1 MLDQTL
7 NLLEGSEQYVLRR
20 LQVANWGTFSG
31 IHDVP
36 IAAKGHLFIGGSGS
50 GKSTIL
56 DAISVLL
63 TPGRIN
69 FNAAARPG

>member
-7 NLLEGSEQYVLRR
+7 DLLEGSEQYVLRR

-36 IAAKGHLFIGGSGS
+36 IAAKGHLFVGGWKIHDFGCHF
-50 GKSTIL
+50 GVV
-56 DAISVLL
+56 DAGPHQL
-63 TPGRIN
+63 
-69 FNAAARPG
+69 